1 MTVVSRWGLIVVPLL
16 LLLMAVPAFAVTP
29 SSVATFNPKG
39 GTKGLMGTSPN
50 WSGYLIAAQNGSVT
64 DVRGTWVVPAIR
76 GACPT
81 TYGTS
86 SSFWVGMDGVSS
98 STVEQTGTISAC
110 VKGVPSY
117 SAWFEYY
124 PNPLVTIFSVPV
136 KPGDLMSAEVSYSG
150 VLKLSI
156 SDLTGGRTFSI
167 SLPGIVAAR
176 SSAEWVAEDPANVQG
191 TLSFA
196 NFGVVNF
203 GGGSSAAGSA
213 DSATVAGISG
223 PIGAFGSAVVQ
234 VQMISSS
241 GAVKASPS
249 VLSASGSGF
258 SVTWVSAG
266 P

>member
-1 MTVVSRWGLIVVPLL
+1 
-16 LLLMAVPAFAVTP
+16 
-29 SSVATFNPKG
+29 
-39 GTKGLMGTSPN
+39 
-50 WSGYLIAAQNGSVT
+50 
-64 DVRGTWVVPAIR
+64 
-76 GACPT
+76 
-81 TYGTS
+81 
-86 SSFWVGMDGVSS
+86 MDGASS
-98 STVEQTGTISAC
+98 NTVEQVGTMSAC

-117 SAWFEYY
+117 SAWVEYY
-124 PNPLVTIFSVPV
+124 PNPLATIYGVPV

-156 SDLTGGRTFSI
+156 SDLTSGKSFSI
-167 SLPGIVAAR
+167 SLPGVQAAR
-176 SSAEWVAEDPANVQG
+176 SSAEWVAEDPANPQG
-191 TLSFA
+191 TLPLA

-213 DSATVAGISG
+213 DSATIDGITG
-223 PIGAFGSAVVQ
+223 PIGGFGSAVVQ

-249 VLSASGSGF
+249 QLSTSGSGF